1 MEEILQSVSVGVF
14 GGAIQ
19 YLADLYA
26 KGFVGGIGKD
36 HWEKIKS
43 MFSSESDAKT
53 VASFESSPNDEKNQA
68 KLELLFEQL
77 NERDTSFQVSLIEL
91 LQSFS
96 SLSSTVSQRD
106 LKNVIINS
114 NVNNSGIIKLGDGES
129 KQH

>member
-1 MEEILQSVSVGVF
+1 MEEILQAVSVGAF
-14 GGAIQ
+14 GSAIQ

-26 KGFVGGIGKD
+26 KGFVGAVGKD

-43 MFSSESDAKT
+43 KFTSVSDAKT

-96 SLSSTVSQRD
+96 SLSSTISQRD

-114 NVNNSGIIKLGDGES
+114 NVNNSGIIKLGDEGA
-129 KQH
+129 K